1 MKKANNQGWFKWSG
15 QDLSS
20 TPYLPPV
27 MFLLVVALFALA
39 QTFDH
44 TTESYVYQIG
54 DVASRDIKAPKDF
67 FIEDKATNLA
77 KMDAA
82 KTSIKTVYDFD
93 ANLLKNI
100 TAGISSAMQFGRDMF
115 KEAENAQENLPA
127 ESDEIE
133 ETDESSEPE
142 PSEPSFSMALAIK
155 PEFEKKLGIEISKGA
170 FQILFKEKFSEEI
183 TGYLT
188 AIISTILT
196 NGVVGNKEILLAEEE
211 KGITLRTIQSHRER
225 VISNLK
231 VYYGPDQAKTMV
243 RVVGQPILKDV
254 NYSLA
259 NLVVD
264 ICQRLLR
271 PNITLNK
278 NETKKRIREAQAQI
292 KPTLYQIKAG
302 EMLIREGERVDEL
315 KLVKLN
321 ALNEQAEDKD
331 VIMTITGIG
340 MFTSLLLL
348 VVYFL
353 FLKNHPKLSRDIN
366 KHMTF
371 LTLGLLLYIG
381 FTELAVY
388 IAHASNPE
396 ISGKIA
402 SSAIYMVVPLPAA
415 AMITCLFLGFDIALY
430 FSLVL
435 CSLCTI
441 SFGGGF
447 QVFLFFFL
455 SSVTSAY
462 WIKERNERHHFIVA
476 GFKLAFFNAC
486 LAIALGFFM
495 PSQALPWATI
505 VKQVTMAVGGGVF
518 AAILTVGFTPLIEV
532 LFNYTTAAKLLEFS
546 NLDQPLIKKLMIE
559 APGTYN
565 HSVIVATLAEAAA
578 SAIRADS
585 LKAKVMAYYHDIGK
599 LDKTMYFI
607 ENQSDGR
614 NRHDKLSPS
623 MSALI
628 LIGHVKKGVELAKKY
643 KLGNE
648 IVEGIIQHHGTSLI
662 KYFYNKSLKAGNEN
676 INEDDFRYPGPKP
689 QTREAGIVMLADVV
703 EAATRALERPTPSRI
718 KGRVKELI
726 NDIFA
731 DGQLEECEMTLKD
744 LHQIAKSFNNILTS
758 IYHSRI
764 EYNDKPQ
771 DRKQDKKQDK
781 NGKPK
786 DTDRQP
792 ARGEA
797 ANSPPAQKDRTDL
810 KRLGL

>member
-1 MKKANNQGWFKWSG
+1 MKKASNQGWFKRAG
-15 QDLSS
+15 KALSS

-27 MFLLVVALFALA
+27 MFFLVVALFALA
-39 QTFDH
+39 QTIDH
-44 TTESYVYQIG
+44 TTESYVYKIG
-54 DVASRDIKAPKDF
+54 DVAGRDIKAPKDF

-77 KMDAA
+77 RMNYA
-82 KTSIKTVYDFD
+82 KTSLRTVYDFD
-93 ANLLKNI
+93 SNLLKNTTTDI
-100 TAGISSAMQFGRDMF
+100 TSAMHFGRQMF
-115 KEAENAQENLPA
+115 QSPDNTPDNAQGIN
-127 ESDEIE
+127 
-133 ETDESSEPE
+133 T
-142 PSEPSFSMALAIK
+142 PSPPDPSFSMALVFK

-183 TGYLT
+183 TGYIS
-188 AIISTILT
+188 AIIGDILT
-196 NGVVGNKEILLAEEE
+196 NGVVGNKEILMAEEE
-211 KGITLRTIQSHRER
+211 KGITLRTIQSHKER
-225 VISNLK
+225 VVTNLK
-231 VYYGPDQAKTMV
+231 VFYGPDQAKTMV
-243 RVVGQPILKDV
+243 RIVGQPILNGV

-264 ICQRLLR
+264 ISQRLLR

-278 NETKKRIREAQAQI
+278 NETEKRIREAQARI
-292 KPTLYQIKAG
+292 KPTLYQIKTG
-302 EMLIREGERVDEL
+302 EMIIREGERVDEL

-321 ALNEQAEDKD
+321 ALNELVEGKD
-331 VIMTITGIG
+331 IIITITGIC
-340 MFTSLLLL
+340 MFTSLLLT
-348 VVYFL
+348 VIYFL
-353 FLKNHPKLSRDIN
+353 YLKDHPKLVRDMN

-388 IAHASNPE
+388 IANSSNPE
-396 ISGKIA
+396 MAGEMA
-402 SSAIYMVVPLPAA
+402 SRTIYMVIPLPAA
-415 AMITCLFLGFDIALY
+415 AMIACIFLGFDIALY

-455 SSVTSAY
+455 SSITAAY

-476 GFKLAFFNAC
+476 GFKLALLNAC

-495 PSQALPWATI
+495 TPQVLPWGI
-505 VKQVTMAVGGGVF
+505 LLKQVTMAVGGGVF
-518 AAILTVGFTPLIEV
+518 AAIITVGFTPLIEV

-546 NLDQPLIKKLMIE
+546 SLDQPLIKKLMIE

-578 SAIRADS
+578 SAIHADS

-628 LIGHVKKGVELAKKY
+628 LIGHVKKGVEMAKKY

-689 QTREAGIVMLADVV
+689 QTREAGIVMLADVA

-718 KGRVKELI
+718 QGRVKELI

-764 EYNDKPQ
+764 EYTDKPQ
-771 DRKQDKKQDK
+771 EKK

-792 ARGEA
+792 PKGEA
-797 ANSPPAQKDRTDL
+797 ANSAPVQKDRTDL

>member
-1 MKKANNQGWFKWSG
+1 MKRASNQGWFKQAG
-15 QDLSS
+15 KFLSS
-20 TPYLPPV
+20 TPSLPPV
-27 MFLLVVALFALA
+27 LFLLVVGLFALA

-44 TTESYVYQIG
+44 TTESYVYKIG
-54 DVASRDIKAPKDF
+54 DVAGRDIKAPKDF

-77 KMDAA
+77 KMDYA
-82 KTSIKTVYDFD
+82 KTSIRAVYDFD

-100 TAGISSAMQFGRDMF
+100 NAGITSAMHFGRQMF
-115 KEAENAQENLPA
+115 EPRDNAQGVDPP
-127 ESDEIE
+127 ESL
-133 ETDESSEPE
+133 ET
-142 PSEPSFSMALAIK
+142 SFSMALAFK
-155 PEFEKKLGIEISKGA
+155 PEFEKKLGIKISKGA
-170 FQILFKEKFSEEI
+170 FQILFNEKFSEEI
-183 TGYLT
+183 TGHLT
-188 AIISTILT
+188 AIIDTILT
-196 NGVVGNKEILLAEEE
+196 NGVVSNKEILLAEEE
-211 KGITLRTIQSHRER
+211 KGITLRTIQSDKER
-225 VISNLK
+225 FIADLK
-231 VYYGPDQAKTMV
+231 VFYGPDQAKTMV
-243 RVVGQPILKDV
+243 RVVGQPILKGI

-259 NLVVD
+259 NLIVD

-278 NETKKRIREAQAQI
+278 NETKKRIREAQAGI

-302 EMLIREGERVDEL
+302 EMIIREGERVDEL
-315 KLVKLN
+315 KLIKLN
-321 ALNEQAEDKD
+321 ALSEQIEDKD
-331 VIMTITGIG
+331 VIMTIIGIC
-340 MFTSLLLL
+340 MFTSLLLI
-348 VVYFL
+348 VIYFL
-353 FLKNHPKLSRDIN
+353 YLKNHPKLGRYMN

-388 IAHASNPE
+388 IAHTSNPE
-396 ISGKIA
+396 ISGQIA
-402 SSAIYMVVPLPAA
+402 SNAIYMVVPVPAA
-415 AMITCLFLGFDIALY
+415 AMITCIFLGFDIALY
-430 FSLVL
+430 FSLIL

-441 SFGGGF
+441 SFGCEF

-455 SSVTSAY
+455 SSITAAY

-476 GFKLAFFNAC
+476 GFKLAVFNGY

-495 PSQALPWATI
+495 PSQVLPWGI
-505 VKQVTMAVGGGVF
+505 LLKQVTMAVGGGVF

-578 SAIRADS
+578 SAIHADS

-628 LIGHVKKGVELAKKY
+628 LIGHVKKGVEMAKKY

-648 IVEGIIQHHGTSLI
+648 IVEGISQHHGTSLI
-662 KYFYNKSLKAGNEN
+662 KYFYNKSRKAGNEK

-689 QTREAGIVMLADVV
+689 QTREAGIVMLADVA

-744 LHQIAKSFNNILTS
+744 LHQIAKSFNTILTS
-758 IYHSRI
+758 IYHNRI
-764 EYNDKPQ
+764 EYTDKP
-771 DRKQDKKQDK
+771 QDKKQDKK

-792 ARGEA
+792 PKGEA
-797 ANSPPAQKDRTDL
+797 DNKLSVQKDRTDL
-810 KRLGL
+810 KRLGLR